1 MDKPLSIIEL
11 IEYAGDRESDEAP
24 EGRRRKHL
32 RGAISMGLPLK
43 GTSSAHCPANDIKL
57 IALFKEHPL

>member
-1 MDKPLSIIEL
+1 MVKMVKPLSIIEL

-43 GTSSAHCPANDIKL
+43 GTSL
-57 IALFKEHPL
+57 RPLSGKWHQAYCII

>member
-1 MDKPLSIIEL
+1 MVKMDKPLSIIEL
-11 IEYAGDRESDEAP
+11 IEYAGDRKSDEAP

-43 GTSSAHCPANDIKL
+43 GTSL
-57 IALFKEHPL
+57 RPLSGK